1 MTPKSIQKCG
11 ARKIAQIFKD
21 EVLNNSKFTF
31 KNILVN
37 DGLGCT
43 CGGFDGRVEGWENMW
58 GKNLCNCKR
67 GDYDR
72 PGRTIFSKDYYKDY
86 IADGITNYWDG
97 PEPRYDE
104 YIKSEYIKYIKSEGE
119 DENCDYARCSN
130 LSSWNESIFPGNGIC
145 ADKTNFTKVLGY
157 TEYDILVPKDYEA
170 PGDETATDIMR
181 REQFFFKHTFI
192 WSEGCSIPHKRSL
205 STSLLI
211 KSIEVL
217 CFLNAIIMVVKVCE
231 YIVRLC

>member
-21 EVLNNSKFTF
+21 EVLNNSQFTF
-31 KNILVN
+31 KNILIN

-43 CGGFDGRVEGWENMW
+43 CGGFDGRIGGWENMW
-58 GKNLCNCKR
+58 GKNLCHCKR

-97 PEPRYDE
+97 SEPRYDE

-119 DENCDYARCSN
+119 DIDMGYY
-130 LSSWNESIFPGNGIC
+130 
-145 ADKTNFTKVLGY
+145 TKILGY
-157 TEYDILVPKDYEA
+157 TEYDILVPNDYEA

-192 WSEGCSIPHKRSL
+192 WGEGCSIPHKSSL

-211 KSIEVL
+211 KSIEFI

>member
-1 MTPKSIQKCG
+1 
-11 ARKIAQIFKD
+11 
-21 EVLNNSKFTF
+21 
-31 KNILVN
+31 
-37 DGLGCT
+37 
-43 CGGFDGRVEGWENMW
+43 MW
-58 GKNLCNCKR
+58 GKNLCHCRR

-97 PEPRYDE
+97 SEPRYDE
-104 YIKSEYIKYIKSEGE
+104 YIKSELGWKDLG
-119 DENCDYARCSN
+119 
-130 LSSWNESIFPGNGIC
+130 
-145 ADKTNFTKVLGY
+145 TKVLGY
-157 TEYDILVPKDYEA
+157 TEYDVPKDYEA

-192 WSEGCSIPHKRSL
+192 WGEGCSIYRKSSL

-217 CFLNAIIMVVKVCE
+217 CFLNTIIMVVKVCE

>member
-1 MTPKSIQKCG
+1 MTTTSIQKRL
-11 ARKIAQIFKD
+11 ARNVSDIFKD

-31 KNILVN
+31 KNILIN

-58 GKNLCNCKR
+58 GKNLCNCRR

-97 PEPRYDE
+97 PDPRYDE

-119 DENCDYARCSN
+119 DIDMGYY
-130 LSSWNESIFPGNGIC
+130 
-145 ADKTNFTKVLGY
+145 TKILGY

-192 WSEGCSIPHKRSL
+192 WGEGCSIPHKSSL
-205 STSLLI
+205 STYLLI

>member
-86 IADGITNYWDG
+86 IADGITKYWDG

-104 YIKSEYIKYIKSEGE
+104 YIKSEYIKYIKSVGQ
-119 DENCDYARCSN
+119 DSDMGYY
-130 LSSWNESIFPGNGIC
+130 
-145 ADKTNFTKVLGY
+145 TKILGY

-192 WSEGCSIPHKRSL
+192 WGEGCSIPNKRSL

-211 KSIEVL
+211 KSIEFI
-217 CFLNAIIMVVKVCE
+217 CFLNTIIMVVKVCE